1 VQKQNKMADL
11 STKYLGLTLRNPIVV
26 GSSGLTNSVNDIAAL
41 EQNGAGAVVLK
52 SIFEEQI
59 MLEADWR
66 MKKAEEDGLLYTE
79 YSETLDYIDV
89 HIKEK
94 ELGGYLELIREAKKK
109 VMIPVIAS
117 VNAISS
123 LEWISFAKQIEEAG
137 ADALELNIF
146 VMPFSF
152 DKTCTDNEQTYY
164 NVVRKIR
171 NLVSIPISVKI
182 SPYFSNLGT
191 VITKLEE
198 NGADGVVLFNR
209 FASPDIDINKMKV
222 TAADVLSTP
231 PEMSN
236 TLRWVAIMANR
247 VKMNLAASTGVHDGE
262 AVIKQLLAGATVTQV
277 TSAIYKHGPEYISK
291 INNFLSDWMDENGFN
306 YVDQFRGRLSQ
317 ATTENPDVY
326 ERVQFM
332 RYYSEIK

>member
-1 VQKQNKMADL
+1 MADL
-11 STKYLGLTLRNPIVV
+11 STKYLGLTLHNPIVV
-26 GSSGLTNSVNDIAAL
+26 GSSGLTNSVSDIVKL

-66 MKKAEEDGLLYTE
+66 MRKAEEDGLLYTE

-94 ELGGYLELIREAKKK
+94 ELGSYLDLIREAKKK

-123 LEWISFAKQIEEAG
+123 LEWISFAQQIEQAG
-137 ADALELNIF
+137 ADAIELNIF
-146 VMPFSF
+146 VMPFGF
-152 DKTCTDNEQTYY
+152 DKTCNDNEITYY
-164 NVVRKIR
+164 NVVRKVKE
-171 NLVSIPISVKI
+171 LVNIPVSVKI
-182 SPYFSNLGT
+182 SPYFSNLGN
-191 VITKLEE
+191 VIIKLEE

-209 FASPDIDINKMKV
+209 FASPDIDIKNIKV
-222 TAADVLSTP
+222 TSADVLSTP
-231 PEMSN
+231 PEMAN

-247 VKMNLAASTGVHDGE
+247 VKMSLGASTGVHDGE
-262 AVIKQLLAGATVTQV
+262 AVVKQLLAGATITQV
-277 TSAIYKHGPEYISK
+277 TSAIYKHGPEYIST
-291 INNFLSDWMDENGFN
+291 IINFLSDWMDEKGFN

-317 ATTENPDVY
+317 NSSENADVY

-332 RYYSEIK
+332 RYFSEIK